1 MLDAF
6 ERFLSSENY
15 RIIAVE
21 TLDEVAKIM
30 EVMKVDLVI
39 ADTDKS
45 SDVSVFEG
53 LRSIRHK
60 NLNLPIILTA
70 TYSDAMISDM
80 ADELE
85 ISDLI
90 LKPFDPDDMKRI
102 VRELVERDNLN

>member
-21 TLDEVAKIM
+21 TLDEVVMIM
-30 EVMKVDLVI
+30 EVIKVDLVI
-39 ADTDKS
+39 ADVDKS
-45 SDVSVFEG
+45 SDVSVSEG

-70 TYSDAMISDM
+70 TYSDSVIAKI
-80 ADELE
+80 ADELDV
-85 ISDLI
+85 SDFI